1 MTVSDV
7 VNRCK
12 LRDITHPAS
21 CPGLNAP
28 NPFNKRMIMARRS
41 FVFLKMYEFLIL
53 EDFECSVLD

>member
-53 EDFECSVLD
+53 EDFE